1 MAETSTIIQI
11 INLQAMQRPHAIAIM
26 APGRPP
32 LTYERLKHAVDF
44 IQRYLIKHGISR
56 NDRVAIVLP
65 NSPEMAVAFLG
76 VSSIAT
82 SAPLNPAYQATEF
95 EFYLSDL
102 QAKALIYLSGFE
114 TPALEV
120 AHSLNIRLI
129 PLSLR
134 LDEPAGVFH
143 FLDEPFQILAATQ
156 SYPAN
161 PDDIALVLHTSGTTS
176 RPKIVPLTQDNLYHS
191 AENICTSLNL
201 SPDDRCLN
209 IMPLF
214 HIHGLIGAVLS
225 IIKAGA
231 SIVCT
236 PGFDEKQFFTWLD
249 EFQPS
254 WFTAVPTMHHAILAR
269 AQSER
274 DIIKRRPLRFIRSCS
289 ASLPPKLMAEIEQ
302 TFSTPVIEAYGMT
315 EASHQIA
322 SNPLP
327 PIPRKPGSVGI
338 PTGPQ
343 VAVMDEAGNLLPP
356 GSIGEVVLRGANVTR
371 GYENNPAANLS
382 AFTKGWFRTGDQGR
396 LDDEGYIYLTGRLKE
411 LINRGGEKI
420 SPREVDET
428 LLEHPAV
435 AQAVTFAV
443 PHPRLGEDI
452 AVAIVLKP
460 GVTTTENELRQY
472 TAKYLAD
479 HKVPRRIIFVDSI
492 PKGAT
497 GKPQRI
503 GLADKLSHL
512 LKAEFVPPRNIV
524 EETLAIMWCH
534 VLGVENV
541 GIYDNFFD
549 LGGDS
554 LLLTALTA
562 RIYEQFNLEI
572 TPLEASL
579 NPTVAEQAAFIYNKI
594 PDSPIEES
602 L

>member
-1 MAETSTIIQI
+1 
-11 INLQAMQRPHAIAIM
+11 
-26 APGRPP
+26 
-32 LTYERLKHAVDF
+32 
-44 IQRYLIKHGISR
+44 
-56 NDRVAIVLP
+56 
-65 NSPEMAVAFLG
+65 
-76 VSSIAT
+76 
-82 SAPLNPAYQATEF
+82 
-95 EFYLSDL
+95 
-102 QAKALIYLSGFE
+102 
-114 TPALEV
+114 
-120 AHSLNIRLI
+120 
-129 PLSLR
+129 
-134 LDEPAGVFH
+134 
-143 FLDEPFQILAATQ
+143 
-156 SYPAN
+156 
-161 PDDIALVLHTSGTTS
+161 
-176 RPKIVPLTQDNLYHS
+176 
-191 AENICTSLNL
+191 
-201 SPDDRCLN
+201 
-209 IMPLF
+209 
-214 HIHGLIGAVLS
+214 LIGAVLS

-274 DIIKRRPLRFIRSCS
+274 EIIKRRPLRFIRSCS